1 MSEARA
7 SGATVDRVFT
17 PTVTRVKTVRVIP
30 PTIQPLSDIPA
41 FSARP
46 RCVAAYARV
55 STSSEEQ
62 LTSYE
67 AQVKHYTEYIKSK
80 ETSDNWQFVDV
91 YTDKGITG
99 VSTKKRERFNRMIQD
114 ALAGKIDL
122 IITKSVSRFAR
133 NTVDTLTAI
142 RKLKEYG
149 VEVYFEEQNIYTLDG
164 KGEVL
169 LTIMSSIAQEESRN
183 ISENVTWG
191 VRKRFADG
199 KVTMPYGQFMGYR
212 RGKDGTPEVVEAEAE
227 IVRTIFRRF
236 LEGATP
242 AMISR
247 ELNLAGI
254 PCPSRK
260 SLLSENEAEIAKA
273 RKKTSRWG
281 TSTVEN
287 ILANEKY
294 KGDAILQKTY
304 CTDYLLKTFVVNDG
318 SVVPKYYAQNS
329 HPAIVSP
336 EVFDLA
342 QQELAWRRSLN
353 GRYSGRSCFA
363 SRVVCGDCG
372 AFYGSKVW
380 HSTDE
385 YRHTIWRCNNKYAG
399 ETKCATP
406 HVTQEALEKA
416 FVQVLQQVISQKDE
430 ILTACRE
437 ALNEAFDTTELDK
450 AATRLQDQALG
461 MAERVR
467 QLVEENAR
475 VQRDQDEF
483 KNDYEALSAEHAR
496 LSEKIRAIAEQK
508 RNKAERRRRI
518 EIFLH
523 MLEEQKECVEFEPGT
538 FVALVDKVIIQHDG
552 GIEFYFRNGMKCMY
566 PQ

>member
-1 MSEARA
+1 MSEAR
-7 SGATVDRVFT
+7 TYE

-46 RCVAAYARV
+46 RRVAAYARV

-99 VSTKKRERFNRMIQD
+99 VSTKKREGFNRMIQD
-114 ALAGKIDL
+114 ALAGRIDL

-191 VRKRFADG
+191 MRKRFADG

-212 RGKDGTPEVVEAEAE
+212 RGKDGMPEVVEAEAE
-227 IVRTIFRRF
+227 IVRAIFRRF

-242 AMISR
+242 AMTSR
-247 ELNLAGI
+247 ELNLSGI

-260 SLLSENEAEIAKA
+260 SLLSENEAEIAKV

-385 YRHTIWRCNNKYAG
+385 YRRTIWRCNNKYAG

-416 FVQVLQQVISQKDE
+416 FVQVIQQMLSQKDR

-437 ALNEAFDTTELDK
+437 ALDEAFDTMELDK

-461 MAERVR
+461 MAARVR
-467 QLVEENAR
+467 QLVDENAR

-483 KNDYEALSAEHAR
+483 KNDYEALLAEHAR
-496 LSEKIRAIAEQK
+496 LSEKIRTIAEQK
-508 RNKAERRRRI
+508 KDKAERRRRI

-523 MLEEQKECVEFEPGT
+523 MLEEQKECADFEPGM

-552 GIEFYFRNGMKCMY
+552 HMGFCFRNGMKCEY

>member
-7 SGATVDRVFT
+7 YT

-46 RCVAAYARV
+46 RRVAAYARV

-80 ETSDNWQFVDV
+80 EASDNWQFVDV

-99 VSTKKRERFNRMIQD
+99 VSTKKREGFNRMIQD

-142 RKLKEYG
+142 RKLKEHG

-191 VRKRFADG
+191 MRKRFADG

-212 RGKDGTPEVVEAEAE
+212 RGKDGTPEIVEVEAD

-242 AMISR
+242 AMIAR
-247 ELNLAGI
+247 ELNLAGV

-385 YRHTIWRCNNKYAG
+385 YRRTIWRCNNKYTG
-399 ETKCATP
+399 ETKCTTP
-406 HVTQEALEKA
+406 HVTQETLEKA
-416 FVQVLQQVISQKDE
+416 FVQVMQQVLSQKDS

-437 ALNEAFDTTELDK
+437 ALDEAFDTTELDK

-483 KNDYEALSAEHAR
+483 KEDYEVLLAEHAR
-496 LSEKIRAIAEQK
+496 LSEKIQLIAEQK
-508 RNKAERRRRI
+508 KDMAERRQRI
-518 EIFLH
+518 ELFLH
-523 MLEEQKECVEFEPGT
+523 MLEEQKEYLGFEPGT

-552 GIEFYFRNGMKCMY
+552 RMEFCFRNGMKCEY

>member
-1 MSEARA
+1 M
-7 SGATVDRVFT
+7 
-17 PTVTRVKTVRVIP
+17 
-30 PTIQPLSDIPA
+30 
-41 FSARP
+41 
-46 RCVAAYARV
+46 
-55 STSSEEQ
+55 
-62 LTSYE
+62 
-67 AQVKHYTEYIKSK
+67 
-80 ETSDNWQFVDV
+80 
-91 YTDKGITG
+91 
-99 VSTKKRERFNRMIQD
+99 
-114 ALAGKIDL
+114 
-122 IITKSVSRFAR
+122 
-133 NTVDTLTAI
+133 
-142 RKLKEYG
+142 
-149 VEVYFEEQNIYTLDG
+149 
-164 KGEVL
+164 
-169 LTIMSSIAQEESRN
+169 
-183 ISENVTWG
+183 
-191 VRKRFADG
+191 RKRFADG

-212 RGKDGTPEVVEAEAE
+212 RGKDGTPEVVEAEAD
-227 IVRTIFRRF
+227 IVRAIFRRF

-329 HPAIVSP
+329 HPAIVRP

-385 YRHTIWRCNNKYAG
+385 YRRTVWRCNNKYAG
-399 ETKCATP
+399 ETKCTTP

-416 FVQVLQQVISQKDE
+416 FVQVMQRVFSQKDAV
-430 ILTACRE
+430 LTVCRE
-437 ALNEAFDTTELDK
+437 ALDEAFDTAELDK

-461 MAERVR
+461 MAARVR
-467 QLVEENAR
+467 QLVDENAR

-483 KNDYEALSAEHAR
+483 KEDYEALLAEHAK
-496 LSEKIRAIAEQK
+496 LSEKIQAIAEQK
-508 RNKAERRRRI
+508 RDKTERRQRI
-518 EIFLH
+518 GIFLH
-523 MLEEQKECVEFEPGT
+523 MLEEQQECAGFEPGT

-552 GIEFYFRNGMKCMY
+552 RMEFSFRNGMKCEY

>member
-1 MSEARA
+1 MEKQ
-7 SGATVDRVFT
+7 
-17 PTVTRVKTVRVIP
+17 VTRVPVK
-30 PTIQPLSDIPA
+30 PTMERLKN
-41 FSARP
+41 
-46 RCVAAYARV
+46 VAAYARV
-55 STSSEEQ
+55 SSGKDAMLHS
-62 LTSYE
+62 LA
-67 AQVKHYTEYIKSK
+67 AQVSYYSQMIREQPG
-80 ETSDNWQFVDV
+80 WRFAGV
-91 YTDKGITG
+91 YADEAMTG
-99 VSTKKRERFNRMIQD
+99 TKDTRDEFQRL
-114 ALAGKIDL
+114 LADCWAGHIDMV
-122 IITKSVSRFAR
+122 ITKSISRFAR
-133 NTVDTLTAI
+133 NAVTSLETVREL
-142 RKLKEYG
+142 KLLG
-149 VEVYFEEQNIYTLDG
+149 VDVYFEKENIFTLDG
-164 KGEVL
+164 KGELL
-169 LTIMSSIAQEESRN
+169 LTIMSSITQEKSRN

-191 VRKRFADG
+191 MRKRFADG

-247 ELNLAGI
+247 ELNLSGI

-304 CTDYLLKTFVVNDG
+304 CTDYLLKTFVINDG
-318 SVVPKYYAQNS
+318 SVVPKYYAENS

-363 SRVVCGDCG
+363 SRVVCGECG

-385 YRHTIWRCNNKYAG
+385 YRRTIWRCNNKYAG

-416 FVQVLQQVISQKDE
+416 FVQVMQQVLSQKDA

-437 ALNEAFDTTELDK
+437 ALDEAFDTAELDK

-461 MAERVR
+461 MAARVR

-483 KNDYEALSAEHAR
+483 KNDYEALLAEHAR
-496 LSEKIRAIAEQK
+496 LSEKIRTIAEQK
-508 RNKAERRRRI
+508 KDKAERRRRI

-523 MLEEQKECVEFEPGT
+523 MLEEQKECAGFEPGA
-538 FVALVDKVIIQHDG
+538 FVALVDKVIIQRDG
-552 GIEFYFRNGMKCMY
+552 RMEFCFRSGMKCEY
-566 PQ
+566 SQQTPIKT

>member
-1 MSEARA
+1 MSEA
-7 SGATVDRVFT
+7 GAYE

-46 RCVAAYARV
+46 RRVAAYARV

-80 ETSDNWQFVDV
+80 EASDNWQFVDV

-99 VSTKKRERFNRMIQD
+99 VSTKKREGFNRMIQD

-191 VRKRFADG
+191 MRKRFADG

-212 RGKDGTPEVVEAEAE
+212 RGKDGTPEIVEVEAD

-242 AMISR
+242 AMIAR
-247 ELNLAGI
+247 ELNLAGV

-385 YRHTIWRCNNKYAG
+385 YRRTIWRCNNKYTG
-399 ETKCATP
+399 ETKCTTP
-406 HVTQEALEKA
+406 HVTQETLEKA
-416 FVQVLQQVISQKDE
+416 FVQVMQQVLSQKDS

-437 ALNEAFDTTELDK
+437 ALDEAFDTTELDK

-483 KNDYEALSAEHAR
+483 KEDYEVLLAEHAR
-496 LSEKIRAIAEQK
+496 LSEKIQLIAEQK
-508 RNKAERRRRI
+508 KDMAERRQRI
-518 EIFLH
+518 ELFLH
-523 MLEEQKECVEFEPGT
+523 MLEEQKEYLGFEPGT

-552 GIEFYFRNGMKCMY
+552 RMEFCFRNGMKCEY

>member
-7 SGATVDRVFT
+7 YE

-46 RCVAAYARV
+46 RRVAAYARV

-80 ETSDNWQFVDV
+80 EASDNWQFVDV

-99 VSTKKRERFNRMIQD
+99 VSTKKREGFNRMIQD

-191 VRKRFADG
+191 MRKRFADG

-212 RGKDGTPEVVEAEAE
+212 RGKDGTPEIVEVEAD

-242 AMISR
+242 AMIAR
-247 ELNLAGI
+247 ELNLAGV

-385 YRHTIWRCNNKYAG
+385 YRRTIWRCNNKYTG
-399 ETKCATP
+399 ETKCTTP
-406 HVTQEALEKA
+406 HVTQETLEKA
-416 FVQVLQQVISQKDE
+416 FVQVMQQVLSQKDS

-437 ALNEAFDTTELDK
+437 ALDEAFDTTELDK

-483 KNDYEALSAEHAR
+483 KEDYEVLLAEHAR
-496 LSEKIRAIAEQK
+496 LSEKIQLIAEQK
-508 RNKAERRRRI
+508 KDMAERRQRI
-518 EIFLH
+518 ELFLH
-523 MLEEQKECVEFEPGT
+523 MLEEQKEYLGFEPGT

-552 GIEFYFRNGMKCMY
+552 RMEFCFRNGMKCEY

>member
-1 MSEARA
+1 
-7 SGATVDRVFT
+7 
-17 PTVTRVKTVRVIP
+17 
-30 PTIQPLSDIPA
+30 
-41 FSARP
+41 
-46 RCVAAYARV
+46 
-55 STSSEEQ
+55 
-62 LTSYE
+62 
-67 AQVKHYTEYIKSK
+67 
-80 ETSDNWQFVDV
+80 
-91 YTDKGITG
+91 
-99 VSTKKRERFNRMIQD
+99 
-114 ALAGKIDL
+114 
-122 IITKSVSRFAR
+122 
-133 NTVDTLTAI
+133 
-142 RKLKEYG
+142 
-149 VEVYFEEQNIYTLDG
+149 
-164 KGEVL
+164 
-169 LTIMSSIAQEESRN
+169 
-183 ISENVTWG
+183 
-191 VRKRFADG
+191 
-199 KVTMPYGQFMGYR
+199 MGYR
-212 RGKDGTPEVVEAEAE
+212 RGKDGTPEVVEAEADV
-227 IVRTIFRRF
+227 VRTIFRRF

-247 ELNLAGI
+247 ELNLSGI

-273 RKKTSRWG
+273 RKRTSRWG

-385 YRHTIWRCNNKYAG
+385 YRRTIWRCNNKYAG
-399 ETKCATP
+399 ETKCTTP

-416 FVQVLQQVISQKDE
+416 FVQVIQQMLSQKDE

-437 ALNEAFDTTELDK
+437 ALDEAFDTAELDR

-467 QLVEENAR
+467 QLVDENAR

-496 LSEKIRAIAEQK
+496 LSEKIQAIAEQK
-508 RNKAERRRRI
+508 KDKAERRRHI
-518 EIFLH
+518 EIFLR
-523 MLEEQKECVEFEPGT
+523 MLEEKKECVGFEPGT
-538 FVALVDKVIIQHDG
+538 FVALIDKVIVQHDG
-552 GIEFYFRNGMKCMY
+552 HMEFCFRNGMKCEY